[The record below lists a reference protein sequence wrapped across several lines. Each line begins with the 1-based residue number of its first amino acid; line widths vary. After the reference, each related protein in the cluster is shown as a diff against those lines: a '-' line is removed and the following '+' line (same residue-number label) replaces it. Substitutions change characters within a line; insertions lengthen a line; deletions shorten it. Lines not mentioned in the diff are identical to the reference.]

1 VLARNHLPRGLVTFL
16 FTDIES
22 STRLAQMLG
31 TKYRSVL
38 TEHRRLLC
46 HTLSTCRGTPLFS
59 EGDSLFVAFSD
70 STAALRACARAQRE
84 LARHEWPGPQPLVRM
99 GLHTGYAEPK
109 AGEYASPEVHL
120 AARISAAAHGGQ
132 VLCSAQTARYAGDLG
147 DDGRLLD
154 LGMHQLRGFDAR
166 QRLFQLVAP
175 GLMPDFPRPRTMY
188 TAAHNLPARA
198 SSFIDRRAERQEL
211 TDLVDGHRL
220 VTVVGM
226 GGAGKTRLAVEA
238 ARSQVVAYS
247 DGVWFVDLAQIRD
260 AALAPAAV
268 ATTLGLRP
276 EPGRPVL
283 ETIAEYASGR
293 RFLLV
298 MDTCD
303 TYPGAAA
310 TVIGRLLHAAKG
322 VRILATSREPLGLPG
337 EVVWR
342 IPPMSLVPGPDGAPS
357 DALDLLLERAAAAR
371 GVPRAAYPGDARELA
386 DLGRVTQHA
395 GGLPLAIELAAAWL
409 RVLTPGALAART
421 ADVLCPLD
429 AGRPEIAG
437 EAVGAGA
444 PGAEGRHVSMAA
456 SLGWSYRA
464 LDERRASLLCQLSAF
479 AGPVDLR
486 AVAWLYGEDPLDA
499 LAALVDKS
507 LVQADPVA
515 GGMAYRLLDP
525 VRAYATRRLVESGQ
539 QAAVRDRHVAWAL
552 HALRRAHTG
561 ADGSPPALSL
571 HAIDPLAGEVSAALS
586 WTVDAGSARSGMQLA
601 SGLDQW
607 WRERGLAGEGR
618 MWLARLYERA
628 ADTGEQVP
636 PDELTTVHQTH
647 ALLARWCGEHAEESH
662 YIQRAEAAA
671 RRIGHAGRLA
681 RVLATRGGTLLVTGD
696 LAGAERVCRETIQ
709 LAQEQGVP
717 GDALAA
723 VYTLAEILWRR
734 GALDEAA
741 ELLATA
747 RTGEAAQPSERG
759 RRAVD
764 LLLGMVAL
772 ARGDL
777 VAAHDHLAV
786 ALRSRMAHGFSAG
799 AGTALYAFAV
809 RCALGGDAATAAKL
823 FGAARARRVAL
834 RYAPTT
840 FDSYWV
846 TNEAVVRERL
856 GDEAFDEAYRDG
868 ATLTLEQAA
877 ALALAVEHPDLA
889 MGSIR
894 FAGTP

>member
-1 VLARNHLPRGLVTFL
+1 MLARNHLPRGLVTFL
-16 FTDIES
+16 FTDIEG

-31 TKYRSVL
+31 ARYRGVL
-38 TEHRRLLC
+38 TEHRRLLRS
-46 HTLSTCRGTPLFS
+46 TLSTYRGTPLFT
-59 EGDSLFVAFSD
+59 EGDSLFVAFPD
-70 STAALRACARAQRE
+70 ATAALRACARAQRE

-132 VLCSAQTARYAGDLG
+132 VLCSAQTARYADDLG
-147 DDGRLLD
+147 DGSLLD

-175 GLMPDFPRPRTMY
+175 GLVPRFPRPRTLY

-198 SSFIDRRAERQEL
+198 SSFVDRFAERQEL
-211 TDLVDGHRL
+211 TDLLDGHRL

-238 ARSQVVAYS
+238 ARARVVAYP

-260 AALAPAAV
+260 ATLVPAAV

-283 ETIAEYASGR
+283 ETIAEYARAR

-310 TVIGRLLHAAKG
+310 TVVGRLLYAAKG

-342 IPPMSLVPGPDGAPS
+342 IPPMSLVPGSDGAPS
-357 DALDLLLERAAAAR
+357 EALDLLLERAAAAR

-386 DLGRVTQHA
+386 DLGRVAQYA
-395 GGLPLAIELAAAWL
+395 GGLPLAIELAATRL
-409 RVLTPGALAART
+409 RVLTPSALAART
-421 ADVLCPLD
+421 GDVLCTLD
-429 AGRPEIAG
+429 AGRPEA
-437 EAVGAGA
+437 AGAGGTGVGVA
-444 PGAEGRHVSMAA
+444 AEGRHASMAA
-456 SLGWSYRA
+456 SLAWSYRT
-464 LDERRASLLCQLSAF
+464 LDERGARLLRQLSAF
-479 AGPVDLR
+479 AGPVDLA

-499 LAALVDKS
+499 LAELVDKS
-507 LVQADPVA
+507 LVQAESAA
-515 GGMAYRLLDP
+515 GGMTYQLLDP

-539 QAAVRDRHVAWAL
+539 QAEVRDRHVDWVLHTLRWA
-552 HALRRAHTG
+552 RAG
-561 ADGSPPALSL
+561 ADTAPPALSL
-571 HAIDPLAGEVSAALS
+571 HAVDPLAGEVRAALS
-586 WTVDAGSARSGMQLA
+586 WTVDAGSARSGMLLA
-601 SGLDQW
+601 SGFDQW

-628 ADTGEQVP
+628 ADTGEQVL
-636 PDELTTVHQTH
+636 PDELTTVYQTH
-647 ALLARWCGEHAEESH
+647 ALLARSCGEHTEELH
-662 YIQRAEAAA
+662 YIQRAEEAA
-671 RRIGHAGRLA
+671 RRTGQPGRLA
-681 RVLATRGGTLLVTGD
+681 RVLAIRGGTLLATGD
-696 LAGAERVCRETIQ
+696 LAGAERACRETIQ
-709 LAQEQGVP
+709 LAQEQGAP
-717 GDALAA
+717 GDSLAA
-723 VYTLAEILWRR
+723 VHVLAEILWQR

-741 ELLATA
+741 ELLAAA
-747 RTGEAAQPSERG
+747 RTAEAGQPSERG
-759 RRAVD
+759 RRTID

-786 ALRSRMAHGFSAG
+786 ALRSRMAHGFSAD
-799 AGTALYAFAV
+799 AGIAIYAFAV
-809 RCALGGDAATAAKL
+809 RCALGGDALTAAKL
-823 FGAARARRVAL
+823 FGAARARRAAL
-834 RYAPTT
+834 RYASAT

-856 GDEAFDEAYRDG
+856 GDEAFDKAYRDG
-868 ATLTLEQAA
+868 ATLALEQAA

-889 MGSIR
+889 VGSAR
-894 FAGTP
+894 FAGAP